1 MRSRIKR
8 FIFRVILFL
17 ILACLVV
24 GAGVAIINDHIVKS
38 QEDNIIWTVGGNDY
52 NTITSDARKLNDFGA
67 DCILVLG
74 AGLNSDG
81 SPSPMLKD
89 RLDAGIRLYNEGYAP
104 KILLSGDNGTMEH
117 NEIHAMLTYTLKQG
131 VPPEKIFCD
140 HAGFSTFDSMVR
152 CQEIFKVK
160 RVLVVTQTYHEYR
173 ALYIG
178 EKTGLVVA
186 GVSSDQD
193 VYGGQFLRDAREI
206 LARVKD
212 YFKVLFGSKATL
224 GGESIPISGSGLSSH
239 GE

>member
-1 MRSRIKR
+1 MKAKIKH
-8 FIFRVILFL
+8 FFFKLVLIL
-17 ILACLVV
+17 ILAGLVV
-24 GAGVAIINDHIVKS
+24 AAGVAIINGHVVKS
-38 QEDNIIWTVGGNDY
+38 QEDNILWSVGANDY
-52 NTITSDARKLNDFGA
+52 NILASDAKKLNDFGA

-81 SPSPMLKD
+81 TPSPMLKD
-89 RLDAGIRLYNEGYAP
+89 RLDAGIRLYKEGFAP
-104 KILLSGDNGTMEH
+104 KILLSGDNGSEGH
-117 NEIHAMLTYTLKQG
+117 NEIHSMLTYTLKQG
-131 VPPEKIFCD
+131 IPPEVIFCD

-178 EKTGLVVA
+178 DKEGLTVA
-186 GVSSDQD
+186 GVSADQD
-193 VYGGQFLRDAREI
+193 VYRGQFLRDAREI

-212 YFKVLFGSKATL
+212 FFKVLIGSDATL
-224 GGESIPISGSGLSSH
+224 GGESIPISGSGLASH